1 MEAIGKLL
9 LSILFLLVS
18 LILILLG
25 VICLLFSLLGFGL
38 DILVFIVSVGN
49 GKPNVGKAF
58 VNTSSKIFS
67 YITDIS
73 KEWFGNN

>member
-1 MEAIGKLL
+1 MEAIGKLF

-18 LILILLG
+18 IILIVLGLL
-25 VICLLFSLLGFGL
+25 CLAFSFFGFGL
-38 DILVFIVSVGN
+38 DILVFVVSVGN
-49 GKPNVGKAF
+49 GKPNVGMAF

-73 KEWFGNN
+73 KDWFGKN

>member
-1 MEAIGKLL
+1 MEAIEKLL
-9 LSILFLLVS
+9 LSVLFLLVS

-25 VICLLFSLLGFGL
+25 LIFLLFSLLGFGL
-38 DILVFIVSVGN
+38 DILVFVVSAGN

-58 VNTSSKIFS
+58 VDTSSKIFS

-73 KEWFGNN
+73 KKWFGNN